1 MLSAPSLRLP
11 FVARVG
17 NHESKDS
24 FSLRPVLQKIKASC
38 PKLGVG
44 DFQMP
49 LIAVVSNVVG
59 SKLRHLPDSN
69 NVKVIFF
76 HLYFAFL
83 KPWN

>member
-1 MLSAPSLRLP
+1 
-11 FVARVG
+11 
-17 NHESKDS
+17 
-24 FSLRPVLQKIKASC
+24 
-38 PKLGVG
+38 
-44 DFQMP
+44 MP